1 MLVREDMSLVTED
14 MVLFNK
20 KVNMLQP
27 SVAAALV
34 SPTNGLVGHTC
45 RLPRAKLLK

>member
-1 MLVREDMSLVTED
+1 MSLVTED
-14 MVLFNK
+14 MVLFNKILKK

>member
-1 MLVREDMSLVTED
+1 MLVTEDMSLVTED

-34 SPTNGLVGHTC
+34 SPTNGLVGLTC
-45 RLPRAKLLK
+45 RLLRAKLL